1 MRHSVVHSSSWR
13 TVRMALERVRQV
25 VSSDLFNSISIFKAK
40 QKKKNG
46 QTKKRKREFLMN
58 YTISGKPDSRKP
70 VTEKQKIHL

>member
-46 QTKKRKREFLMN
+46 QTKKRKREFL
-58 YTISGKPDSRKP
+58 T
-70 VTEKQKIHL
+70 

>member
-1 MRHSVVHSSSWR
+1 
-13 TVRMALERVRQV
+13 MALERVRQV
-25 VSSDLFNSISIFKAK
+25 VSSDLFNSISIFRAK

-70 VTEKQKIHL
+70 VPEKQKIYL